1 MNLTAITDF
10 DEVIEKHF
18 LDSLF
23 LRHTLDLNAEKVSLM
38 SEQELVFPVFLLR

>member
-23 LRHTLDLNAEKVSLM
+23 LCHTLDLNAEKNIIDVGTGAGFRYS
-38 SEQELVFPVFLLR
+38 S